1 MRKSASSAWAEPTRA
16 RSLIA
21 ARTVG
26 AISLLV
32 IGGIHY
38 QQYRYALYSVIP
50 TIGPLFIVNFLSAT
64 ALGLFLLAPFKSRL
78 GHPGELLDQFAALAG
93 VGVAASGLAALLISE
108 HTLLFGFMEHG
119 YRFVI
124 VLTIASEA
132 MAIAMLTLFLVRARS
147 HARTDKAA
155 PRHERPGDPI
165 AH

>member
-1 MRKSASSAWAEPTRA
+1 MRKSAVSTWAGPTQT

-38 QQYRYALYSVIP
+38 QQYRYALYSAIP
-50 TIGPLFIVNFLSAT
+50 TIGPLFIVNFIAAT
-64 ALGLFLLAPFKSRL
+64 GLGLLLLAPFKSRL
-78 GHPGELLDQFAALAG
+78 GHRGELLEQFAALAG

-132 MAIAMLTLFLVRARS
+132 MAIATLSLFLVGVRS
-147 HARTDKAA
+147 QARTERAA